1 MKKTKTILSLLLCA
15 ALMLTMCIPAFAATL
30 DQNTPSGD
38 TKVVYKAGQTTDD
51 NGTDDPSDDTVS
63 STYTV
68 TIPEYIEAAAQGE
81 TPTTY
86 DVTAQDV
93 LIPYATSLN
102 VSVDFDNTL
111 KLADNAATVIAY
123 DLQANGA
130 SVASGATVLT
140 VAAGNPDAAT
150 TSTVAAVLTQ
160 APSYSGVYTNT
171 ATFSVAV
178 A

>member
-1 MKKTKTILSLLLCA
+1 MNMKKTILSLLLCA
-15 ALMLTMCIPAFAATL
+15 ALLMTACVPAFAAAL

-63 STYTV
+63 GTYTV

-81 TPTTY
+81 TPTAY

-140 VAAGNPDAAT
+140 VAAGDPDATT
-150 TSTVAAVLTQ
+150 TSTVAAVLTE
-160 APSYSGVYTNT
+160 APAYSGVYNNT
-171 ATFSVAV
+171 ATFTVAV